1 MTDDPD
7 APPSARRQRRWWPLI
22 ASAAMV
28 LTVVLCFTTSWDSVW
43 NSHPAYWI
51 SLLVAAA
58 GAVALGIWAWTASA
72 RPRGSNARR
81 ITLRILLVIATL
93 VPATV
98 LIWLRPLGPDSVAL
112 RALEDSDGVSVRA
125 TSLVVRMD
133 PDDPKST
140 GLVFYPG
147 AKVDPRA
154 YAHILRPIAEAG
166 YPVVIIKLPFNLAV
180 LSPNAA
186 DAVVGDDDD
195 VDRWVVGGHS
205 LGGAMAATYA
215 SKEHDEL
222 VGLLLYAAYPASDMS
237 SRTGLDITSIYGTE
251 DGLATVADIE
261 DSKANLPPDTRFVPI
276 DGGIHAYFGDYGAQ
290 SGDGTSTITRSDA
303 QAQIVEA
310 TLAQMERVDRAA

>member
-1 MTDDPD
+1 
-7 APPSARRQRRWWPLI
+7 
-22 ASAAMV
+22 
-28 LTVVLCFTTSWDSVW
+28 
-43 NSHPAYWI
+43 
-51 SLLVAAA
+51 
-58 GAVALGIWAWTASA
+58 
-72 RPRGSNARR
+72 
-81 ITLRILLVIATL
+81 
-93 VPATV
+93 
-98 LIWLRPLGPDSVAL
+98 
-112 RALEDSDGVSVRA
+112 VSVR
-125 TSLVVRMD
+125 TTGLVVRME
-133 PDDPKST
+133 PDHPKST

-154 YAHILRPIAEAG
+154 YANILRPIAEAG

-180 LSPNAA
+180 LSPDAA
-186 DAVVGDDDD
+186 DTVVGDDDE

-222 VGLLLYAAYPASDMS
+222 AGLLLYAAYPASDMS
-237 SRTGLDITSIYGTE
+237 RRTGLDVTSIYGTE

-261 DSKANLPPDTRFVPI
+261 DSKANLPPDSLFVPI

-310 TLAQMERVDRAA
+310 TLAQMERVDSAA